1 MKRRKEPIVIGH
13 RGSRGL
19 KPENSLPAFATALQL
34 GAGGLEMDLFI
45 TKDGQVV
52 VTHDATISPQLC
64 IRPEGTSL
72 GEQESERL
80 KIHQLT
86 LEEIKPYDCGSKPD
100 PLFPEQENTETH
112 IPLLG
117 DVLEAACRHARV
129 SKPLQFLLEIKSDP
143 ATDNIYHPEP
153 HYFVK
158 RVLEVVAEK
167 NMQQQVAIISF
178 DKRSLQEARKQNKEI
193 RIGMSLADASQL
205 QPALEELGF
214 IPDLLSPLFTEL
226 NDELTGFASKH
237 DIALFP
243 WTVNEKED
251 LKKMIAL
258 EVDGIITDYPDR
270 AVALIEEYR

>member
-1 MKRRKEPIVIGH
+1 MRRRRTIVIGH

-19 KPENSLPAFATALQL
+19 QPENSLTAFAEALRQ

-52 VTHDATISPQLC
+52 VTHDATISHQLC
-64 IRPEGTSL
+64 VRPGGASI

-80 KIHQLT
+80 KIHQLK
-86 LEEIKPYDCGSKPD
+86 LEEIRPYDCGSKPN

-117 DVLEAACRHARV
+117 DVLEAACRFARGEE
-129 SKPLQFLLEIKSDP
+129 PLQFLLEIKSEP

-167 NMQQQVAIISF
+167 NMEQQVSIISF
-178 DKRSLQEARKQNKEI
+178 DKRSLKEARKQNSNI
-193 RIGMSLADASQL
+193 RPGMPLTDGSQL
-205 QPALEELGF
+205 QAGLDELGF
-214 IPDLLSPLFTEL
+214 MPDLICPLYTEL
-226 NDELTGFASKH
+226 DEHLLNFAHKH
-237 DIALFP
+237 GIALIP
-243 WTVNEKED
+243 WTVNEEEA
-251 LKKMIAL
+251 LRKMIEL
-258 EVDGIITDYPDR
+258 EVDGIITDFPDR
-270 AVALIEEYR
+270 AVSLIEEYK

>member
-1 MKRRKEPIVIGH
+1 MRRRRPIVVGH

-19 KPENSLPAFATALQL
+19 EPENSLPAFAEALEL

-52 VTHDATISPQLC
+52 VTHDATISHRLC
-64 IRPEGTSL
+64 VRPEGSPL

-80 KIHQLT
+80 KIHQLK
-86 LEEIKPYDCGSKPD
+86 LEEIRPYDCGSKPN

-129 SKPLQFLLEIKSDP
+129 DEPLQFLLEIKSDP

-153 HYFVK
+153 HYYVK

-167 NMQQQVAIISF
+167 NMQQQATIISF
-178 DKRSLQEARKQNKEI
+178 DKRSLKEARKQNREI
-193 RIGMSLADASQL
+193 RIGMSLTDAGQL
-205 QPALEELGF
+205 QTELDALGF
-214 IPDLLSPLFTEL
+214 TPDLICPLFTQL
-226 NDELTGFASKH
+226 NDGLINFARDH
-237 DIALFP
+237 NIALIP
-243 WTVNEKED
+243 WTVNEEED
-251 LKKMIAL
+251 IRKMIAM

-270 AVALIEEYR
+270 AVALIEEGK